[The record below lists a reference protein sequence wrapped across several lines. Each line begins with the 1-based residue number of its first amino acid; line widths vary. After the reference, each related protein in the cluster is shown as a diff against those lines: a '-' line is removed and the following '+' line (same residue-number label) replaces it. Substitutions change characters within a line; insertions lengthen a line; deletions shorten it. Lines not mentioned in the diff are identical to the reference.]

1 MSDKLK
7 FEELVECYLNGGLDE
22 EGKEELTLLL
32 DGDSEARRR
41 FVDRVQ
47 WDTQIWSALKG
58 DSAIDTPAQVNLRLP
73 TTNLG
78 RPVFRKMVRA
88 ASLVITIIFLVF
100 VGDRVFNQSDL
111 TSLPPND
118 VRESS
123 FPASIAKITGLNGNL
138 IWTGDRGLIERELKV
153 GSELAG
159 GTIEGLAPDSW
170 FELRFHDGSTIM
182 ISGSSLLTFGDDG
195 QKRLRLREGNLSAKV
210 VPQPR
215 SKPMVVS
222 TRFAALEVLGTQ
234 FNLDADTTSTELSVS
249 DGAVVFKRYSDG
261 EEVLVE
267 AHYRVTTEQGSKLEP
282 TRVPSFA
289 NAWKS
294 QIDQNGGNYG
304 KRLARTHNRRASLKA
319 IPLVPADHPDV
330 TLYLAGITVGGHD
343 GPPVVLLPDSRFVVR
358 GRLEKESRVY
368 FGIRVNHPSGEYAGM
383 FRGDLGTSQPISTI
397 DENGLFEQV
406 YALSQFVIDPV
417 VLGRQGEYAT
427 SPIDLVLDGMWVFT
441 HTNPASGLELLEVE
455 LLPPSKVD
463 EKTGESPIQVLE
475 GLQKGAGQ

>member
-88 ASLVITIIFLVF
+88 ASLVITIIILVF

-111 TSLPPND
+111 TSLPTND

-182 ISGSSLLTFGDDG
+182 ISGS
-195 QKRLRLREGNLSAKV
+195 
-210 VPQPR
+210 
-215 SKPMVVS
+215 
-222 TRFAALEVLGTQ
+222 
-234 FNLDADTTSTELSVS
+234 
-249 DGAVVFKRYSDG
+249 
-261 EEVLVE
+261 
-267 AHYRVTTEQGSKLEP
+267 
-282 TRVPSFA
+282 
-289 NAWKS
+289 
-294 QIDQNGGNYG
+294 
-304 KRLARTHNRRASLKA
+304 
-319 IPLVPADHPDV
+319 
-330 TLYLAGITVGGHD
+330 
-343 GPPVVLLPDSRFVVR
+343 
-358 GRLEKESRVY
+358 
-368 FGIRVNHPSGEYAGM
+368 
-383 FRGDLGTSQPISTI
+383 
-397 DENGLFEQV
+397 
-406 YALSQFVIDPV
+406 
-417 VLGRQGEYAT
+417 
-427 SPIDLVLDGMWVFT
+427 
-441 HTNPASGLELLEVE
+441 
-455 LLPPSKVD
+455 
-463 EKTGESPIQVLE
+463 
-475 GLQKGAGQ
+475 